1 MPPIFRVD
9 RKMHRMLIALREGYE
24 AGVTDLL
31 LKDEMEV
38 NRFHLDGRN
47 ITDFLKVIFI
57 FNSYYFNVLHND
69 LSRILKQLKRG
80 GYGSAKANMA
90 LPAPIA
96 T

>member
-1 MPPIFRVD
+1 
-9 RKMHRMLIALREGYE
+9 MLIALREGYE
-24 AGVTDLL
+24 AGVADLL

-47 ITDFLKVIFI
+47 IADFLKVIFI
-57 FNSYYFNVLHND
+57 FNSYYFNLLHND
-69 LSRILKQLKRG
+69 LSRILINKQLKRG

-90 LPAPIA
+90 LPAAIA